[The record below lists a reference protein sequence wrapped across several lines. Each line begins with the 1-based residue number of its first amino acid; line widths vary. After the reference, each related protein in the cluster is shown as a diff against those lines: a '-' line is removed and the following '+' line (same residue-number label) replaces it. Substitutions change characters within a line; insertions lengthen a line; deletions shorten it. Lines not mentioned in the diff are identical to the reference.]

1 MFNIGFADEQ
11 HDGCCGKGNN
21 ARFDVQC
28 AVDYEG
34 QCNQSDH
41 DNALLEQR
49 LALDCLMGVQLHDR
63 SLLFGGY
70 AHLLAVHNV
79 EHQQRNKQDDE
90 HGRAVDC
97 QEVKEREACG
107 GADHDVRRVAD
118 ERCGATNVRRNDFRQ
133 EERNGVDLQHL
144 ANGVG
149 NGADKQNGGDVVQ
162 ECGKNSGD

>member
-1 MFNIGFADEQ
+1 M
-11 HDGCCGKGNN
+11 
-21 ARFDVQC
+21 
-28 AVDYEG
+28 DYEG
-34 QCNQSDH
+34 QCNQSNH
-41 DNALLEQR
+41 DNALLEQG